1 MAIINKG
8 MSRRSFLGLTGS
20 VAAVAG
26 LGLTG
31 CGGSSSDEGSA
42 SGSTDSANRGG
53 GVITAGSAYAP
64 SSFDPAS
71 TGSAVGLGANWHV
84 IEGLYGIDYHDYST
98 FKELATDDPKSVD
111 DTTFEVTIRKGAKFS
126 DGTEVTADDVV
137 ASYTACAASATYA
150 PFFQPFESIEAKDA
164 STVTVKTKVPNFSL
178 LKDRLAI
185 VRVTPATQTE
195 EDRAK
200 QPIGSGPWMYDSIS
214 DTEIT
219 LVPNPEYNGEYA
231 AEDKKIQYSILTDPT
246 ARVTAQQEGSTLV
259 MELVTADAVRVTP
272 ATQTEEDRAKQ
283 PIGSGPW
290 MYDSI
295 SDTEITLVPN
305 PEYNGEYA
313 AEDKKI
319 QYSILTDPTARVTA
333 QQEGSTLVM
342 ELVTADAV
350 DQLESAGCKIDNV
363 QGFGTRF
370 IMFNVAKEP
379 WNNVKVRQAVMYALD
394 TEKMVS
400 NTFAGLATAASC
412 YLPKSFT
419 NYHEASTVY
428 KTDAKKA
435 KKLIEESGITPGAI
449 TLRTTD
455 NEQIKG
461 MAAQVKNDLDA
472 LGFDVT
478 IQTDTSPATYAA
490 IDGGEAYDILLAPGD
505 PSCFGADPDLLLN
518 WWYGDNVWMQTRCPW
533 KESAEWQKL
542 HGLMDEALAAE
553 GDEQQKKWNECF
565 DIIAD
570 NAVLYPVVHVKTVS
584 ASWDDPSTAPNG
596 EALDGF
602 KGIGTTSMS
611 FRGVATV
618 KA

>member
-31 CGGSSSDEGSA
+31 CGGSSNDEGSA
-42 SGSTDSANRGG
+42 SGSADSANRGG

-84 IEGLYGIDYHDYST
+84 VEGLYGIDYHDYST
-98 FKELATDDPKSVD
+98 FNELATDDPKSVD

-185 VRVTPATQTE
+185 IRVTPATQ
-195 EDRAK
+195 
-200 QPIGSGPWMYDSIS
+200 S
-214 DTEIT
+214 
-219 LVPNPEYNGEYA
+219 
-231 AEDKKIQYSILTDPT
+231 
-246 ARVTAQQEGSTLV
+246 
-259 MELVTADAVRVTP
+259 
-272 ATQTEEDRAKQ
+272 EEDRAKQ

-394 TEKMVS
+394 TEKMITNTFAGLATAASCYLPKSFTNYHEASTVYKTDAKKAKKLIEES
-400 NTFAGLATAASC
+400 GITPGAITLRTTDNEQIKGMAAQVKNDLDALGFDTEKMITNTFAGLATAASC

-533 KESAEWQKL
+533 KDSAEWAKL

>member
-1 MAIINKG
+1 M
-8 MSRRSFLGLTGS
+8 
-20 VAAVAG
+20 
-26 LGLTG
+26 
-31 CGGSSSDEGSA
+31 
-42 SGSTDSANRGG
+42 
-53 GVITAGSAYAP
+53 
-64 SSFDPAS
+64 
-71 TGSAVGLGANWHV
+71 
-84 IEGLYGIDYHDYST
+84 
-98 FKELATDDPKSVD
+98 D

-185 VRVTPATQTE
+185 
-195 EDRAK
+195 
-200 QPIGSGPWMYDSIS
+200 
-214 DTEIT
+214 
-219 LVPNPEYNGEYA
+219 
-231 AEDKKIQYSILTDPT
+231 
-246 ARVTAQQEGSTLV
+246 
-259 MELVTADAVRVTP
+259 VRVTP

-542 HGLMDEALAAE
+542 HSLMDEALAAE

-596 EALDGF
+596 DALDGF